1 MNGYGKRGREGGRK
15 EKEIE
20 GKREIER
27 EKRKNMREYYLEKC
41 VKILCQIESKTIVV
55 DMGMKKIF
63 VENIIKYKW

>member
-27 EKRKNMREYYLEKC
+27 EKRKKYER
-41 VKILCQIESKTIVV
+41 ILLRKMCKNSMSNRK
-55 DMGMKKIF
+55 
-63 VENIIKYKW
+63 